1 MAIDPHQIAQTA
13 YGLWK
18 ESLERHDD
26 SYLDYLNPQVGDLV
40 LEITVG
46 AMALEEGIYMPS
58 CLGWLDS
65 DVTLF
70 PVRLRQMDGTVS
82 EWATCQF
89 VKVPSDLWP
98 QR

>member
-1 MAIDPHQIAQTA
+1 MPIVPQQIAQTT
-13 YGLWK
+13 YDLWK

-65 DVTLF
+65 DADHY
-70 PVRLRQMDGTVS
+70 PVRLQQLDGTTS
-82 EWATCQF
+82 EWTTCQF